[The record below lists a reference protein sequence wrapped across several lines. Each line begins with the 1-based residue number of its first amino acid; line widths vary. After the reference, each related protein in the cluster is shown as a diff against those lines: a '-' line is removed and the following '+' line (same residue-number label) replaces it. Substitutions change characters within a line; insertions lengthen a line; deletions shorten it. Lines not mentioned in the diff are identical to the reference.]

1 MVGLILCPAKG
12 LSNLSSP
19 QHSEHRALLTL
30 AIPMILSNISI
41 PILGLVDSAVIGHLS
56 HSYYLGATAV
66 GSMIV
71 SFVVWMC
78 SFLRMATTG
87 LVSQAYGAQ
96 SRIKNF
102 SVLLNGLMVALVLS
116 VTFIALQALIMD
128 WGLTATGAS
137 AEVSQYA
144 AQYISV
150 RVWGYPASI
159 GTIVLL
165 GWLLGN
171 HQSKSVMWLLLTI
184 NSVNIVLDVLFVVVF
199 DWKVQGV
206 AVATLIAE
214 YTGLIVGLYLVY
226 RQISDEDKSAF
237 QHTTFYSI
245 LKKVNFKDYLSLNR
259 DILIRTLCLQLCF
272 TFITIQGAR
281 MGDTVVAANAL
292 LMNFL
297 LLISFGLDGIA
308 NAAEARVGRAFGAK
322 DRAALLRCSYVAMQW
337 SVIFAVFYSV
347 LFLIFGEA
355 IITLITS
362 IPEVIDYAKQFL
374 FWIVALPLLAC
385 WCFLLDGIYIGL
397 TQAKAMRNGMLMATF
412 CGFFPAWYLLQ
423 SWGNHGLWAAFCLFM
438 LMRGITLFIHFYR
451 HVLNNK
457 QFAL

>member
-1 MVGLILCPAKG
+1 
-12 LSNLSSP
+12 
-19 QHSEHRALLTL
+19 
-30 AIPMILSNISI
+30 MILSNISI

-128 WGLTATGAS
+128 WGLAATGAS

-199 DWKVQGV
+199 EWKVQGV

-337 SVIFAVFYSV
+337 SVIFAAFYSV

-355 IITLITS
+355 IIKLITLS
-362 IPEVIDYAKQFL
+362 L
-374 FWIVALPLLAC
+374 
-385 WCFLLDGIYIGL
+385 
-397 TQAKAMRNGMLMATF
+397 
-412 CGFFPAWYLLQ
+412 
-423 SWGNHGLWAAFCLFM
+423 
-438 LMRGITLFIHFYR
+438 IHI
-451 HVLNNK
+451 
-457 QFAL
+457 